1 MWLKEIYLCHLRLSS
16 KMTQKKIDPVRKM
29 LTFTR
34 PSIGHFIFMGVGL
47 VLAILIYVFLS
58 GFVSCWQ
65 LTSLPG
71 VPPSTCS
78 TGAVVVPVA
87 TKPGDTP
94 VAQTATP
101 VINAPQVQL
110 PPAWDGASRV
120 TIMIVGLDYGDWSA
134 DREGP
139 SRTDTMMLLTIDPVS
154 KTAGMLSIPRDMW
167 VDIPGFGYSKINNA
181 YAFGELYKL
190 PGGGKELAIKTVEEF
205 LGIPIQ
211 YFAQV
216 DFAAFA
222 RMIDEIGGVCMD
234 IPVKINV
241 GVLYENGT
249 TTVDTGYQCLSGK
262 VALGYARARDA
273 EQGVMGGDVERAQNQ
288 QRVILAIRDKVLA
301 NLPALVTRAVPLY
314 NELSSG
320 VHTDLS
326 LDDILRLAILA
337 KDIPLDSIQPGVI
350 NYTMMQDATYDLNGQ
365 KLAVLRPYPDKI
377 RELVDQIFGG
387 GSMKPAASGDPATL
401 MQQEA
406 GSVLVINGSGVD
418 GIGQK
423 TYDYLKS
430 QGMNVIGPGNMVDYP
445 DNYHYPPLPGHSML
459 IIHAGKPYAMKYLMD
474 LMGFENA
481 NQVVV
486 DFDPT
491 APADITLAIG
501 VDWAN
506 SNPMP

>member
-1 MWLKEIYLCHLRLSS
+1 MN
-16 KMTQKKIDPVRKM
+16 QKQPDMVRKM
-29 LTFTR
+29 RAFAR
-34 PSIGHFIFMGVGL
+34 PSVGHWILMGAGL
-47 VLAILIYVFLS
+47 VLAIVLYGFLS

-71 VPPSTCS
+71 VPPSSCS
-78 TGAVVVPVA
+78 ALAPSAAAVTVM
-87 TKPGDTP
+87 PGETPSVKTVTP
-94 VAQTATP
+94 V
-101 VINAPQVQL
+101 VNAPQVQL

-139 SRTDTMMLLTIDPVS
+139 SRSDTMILLTIDPAS

-181 YAFGELYKL
+181 YAFGEMYKL
-190 PGGGKELAIKTVEEF
+190 PGGGKGLAMKTVEEF

-216 DFAAFA
+216 DFTAFA
-222 RMIDEIGGVCMD
+222 RMIDDIGGVCLD
-234 IPVKINV
+234 VPVEIKV
-241 GVLYENGT
+241 GVLDENGT
-249 TTVDTGYQCLSGK
+249 TTVGTGHQCLSGK

-273 EQGVMGGDVERAQNQ
+273 EQGVQGGDVERASNQ
-288 QRVILAIRDKVLA
+288 QRVILAIRDKVLS
-301 NLPALVTRAVPLY
+301 NLPALVTQAVPIY
-314 NELSSG
+314 NELASG

-326 LDDILRLAILA
+326 MDDILRLAILA
-337 KDIPLDSIQPGVI
+337 KDIPLNSIQPGVI

-365 KLAVLRPYPDKI
+365 TLAVLRPYPDKI

-387 GSMKPAASGDPATL
+387 GSMNPTASGDPAQL

-406 GSVLVINGSGVD
+406 AKVLVINGSGVD

-423 TYDYLKS
+423 TFDYLKS
-430 QGMNVIGPGNMVDYP
+430 QGMNVVGPGNMADYP
-445 DNYHYPPLPGHSML
+445 DKYYYPPLPGRTLL
-459 IIHAGKPYAMKYLMD
+459 IVHAGKPYAMKYLMD
-474 LMGFENA
+474 LMKFDNG

-486 DFDPT
+486 DFDPA
-491 APADITLAIG
+491 APADITLAVG
-501 VDWAN
+501 ADWAS